1 MTGYRNQVQPRKI
14 KQHKIQHNKTTLVQW
29 TSTTLGQET
38 RWAYST
44 APEPTR
50 GAYMATMGVKVLGLL
65 QFYTHG

>member
-1 MTGYRNQVQPRKI
+1 M
-14 KQHKIQHNKTTLVQW
+14 VQW

-50 GAYMATMGVKVLGLL
+50 GTQSHKQAPWEATQHYRYVGGHTFIEADLIAIAKAVK
-65 QFYTHG
+65 